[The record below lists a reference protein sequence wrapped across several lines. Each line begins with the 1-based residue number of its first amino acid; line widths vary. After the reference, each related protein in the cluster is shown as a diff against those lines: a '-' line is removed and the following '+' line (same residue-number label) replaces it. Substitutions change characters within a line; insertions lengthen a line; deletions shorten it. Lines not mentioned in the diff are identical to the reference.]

1 MSTKE
6 SRDEIRQLLTD
17 VLSAHANDMNGRFN
31 VMHTQL
37 IHIKEEITDIKEQ
50 VTKANGRTKIL
61 ETEVDDIRLKELAE
75 LETIKLK
82 ELEHILRCPQ
92 LPRIDKLEKKEIGR
106 SAIVKFILLAATLA
120 GTIGGLVVAGLK
132 HLFESN

>member
-61 ETEVDDIRLKELAE
+61 ETEVDDIRLKGLAE

-92 LPRIDKLEKKEIGR
+92 LPRIEKLEKKEIGR
-106 SAIVKFILLAATLA
+106 AAIIKFIVLAATLA
-120 GTIGGLVVAGLK
+120 GTIGGLVVIGLK
-132 HLFESN
+132 HLLEV

>member
-1 MSTKE
+1 MMSTKE

-37 IHIKEEITDIKEQ
+37 VHIKEEITDIKEQ
-50 VTKANGRTKIL
+50 VTKANGRTKTL
-61 ETEVDDIRLKELAE
+61 ESDVTAMQLKE
-75 LETIKLK
+75 I
-82 ELEHILRCPQ
+82 EHILTCPQ
-92 LPRIDKLEKKEIGR
+92 LGRIDKLEKKEIGR

-120 GTIGGLVVAGLK
+120 GTIGGIVVVGLK
-132 HLFESN
+132 HILAV